1 MKRAA
6 VLIAM
11 LLVVSPL
18 FAQTPPASQTIG
30 GQSRQQKEID
40 KQREVEK
47 KIQSKKP
54 QEAGTAAEALADQ
67 ESGPTVLVN
76 TISVEGATILSQD
89 EIKRVTAQYEGRQLS
104 MRTIQKTADLITDLY
119 RTKGYATS
127 RAYIPPQT
135 IRDGVL
141 IIRVIEGRLGKVDI
155 KGNKYYKTSLIRD
168 RLALAPAGY
177 FDYSALQRSMVYVNE
192 QSDIK
197 AKATLVPG
205 AEAGTTD
212 VVIEVADQLP
222 VHAGFEFDNYGS
234 RYINK
239 NRYSLVFEHN
249 NLFGFADKLYLKAQ
263 RAEADR
269 MHLEQG
275 RYTFPISSTL
285 DVGAYAVNSKMKL
298 GKEFKDVDA
307 RGKAEIYGV
316 FANQSLVHNQDLDI
330 RLNAGFDYKSIHNY
344 LLGAQS
350 SRDEVRMLKAGAD
363 VDILDPWGR
372 NVIMPELN
380 QGFGDILGGMADKDP
395 NASRSGAGGRFTKAV
410 LNYYRLQK
418 LPYEMTFLWKNNAQF
433 TNHNLV
439 ASEQF
444 QVGGATS
451 VRGYA
456 PAEKSGDKGLYTS
469 PEVSFPIYFMNK
481 DSKLPFAKNPGET
494 WYNALRCVV
503 FYDWGTAHV
512 RTPAAGE
519 KKHETLRSVGFGWR
533 FNFRDTIAARL
544 EIGYPL
550 GDKTPSDGDHAHP
563 WVEVIT
569 RF

>member
-1 MKRAA
+1 MKKIAL
-6 VLIAM
+6 VLGVLFIGVTA
-11 LLVVSPL
+11 

-30 GQSRQQKEID
+30 GQTKQQRDLE
-40 KQREVEK
+40 KQRELEK
-47 KIQSKKP
+47 KVQSRKP
-54 QEAGTAAEALADQ
+54 QEAGTAAEALAEQ
-67 ESGPTVLVN
+67 ESGPTVQVN
-76 TISVEGATILSQD
+76 SITVEAATLLTRA
-89 EIKRVTAQYEGRQLS
+89 EIRQVVASYEGRQLS
-104 MRTIQKTADLITDLY
+104 MRTIQKIADQLTDLY
-119 RTKGYATS
+119 RVKGYATS
-127 RAYIPPQT
+127 RAYVPPQT

-141 IIRVIEGRLGKVDI
+141 VIRVVEGRLGKVEI
-155 KGNKYYKTSLIRD
+155 KGNRYFKKDLIRD
-168 RLALAPAGY
+168 RLALEPAGY
-177 FDYSALQRSMVYVNE
+177 FDYSALQRSMVYINE
-192 QSDIK
+192 QADIK

-205 AEAGTTD
+205 TEPGTTD
-212 VVIEVADQLP
+212 VVVEVADQLP
-222 VHAGFEFDNYGS
+222 MHAGFEFDNYGS
-234 RYINK
+234 RYIDK
-239 NRYSLVFEHN
+239 RRYSLVFEHN
-249 NLFGFADKLYLKAQ
+249 NVFGFADKLYLKAQ
-263 RAEADR
+263 RAEANR

-275 RYTFPISSTL
+275 RYTLPLTNTL
-285 DVGAYAVNSKMKL
+285 DVGAYAIHSKLRL
-298 GKEFKDVDA
+298 GKEFKDLDA
-307 RGKAEIYGV
+307 RGKAEVYGV

-344 LLGAQS
+344 LLGSQS
-350 SRDEVRMLKAGAD
+350 SRDEVRMLKLGAD

-372 NVIMPELN
+372 NVIMPEVN
-380 QGFGDILGGMADKDP
+380 QGFGDIFGGMEDKDP
-395 NASRSGAGGRFTKAV
+395 SASRLGAGGQFTKAI

-444 QVGGATS
+444 QIGGATS

-469 PEVSFPIYFMNK
+469 PEISFPIYFLPK
-481 DSKLPFAKNPGET
+481 DSKLPFARNTQET

-519 KKHETLRSVGFGWR
+519 KKHETLRSAGFGWR
-533 FNFRDTIAARL
+533 FNFRDNIAARV

-550 GDKTPSDGDHAHP
+550 GEKTPSDGDHAHP